1 MAFHF
6 SGIRLALLWLPHILM
21 LRKCYKEEPKI
32 DRLYSAA
39 AVPFKK
45 TTSTETL
52 HCFPEPQQIRCFIS
66 DYFRHCWQA
75 IKEWGFK
82 RFFELPSVWKH
93 GTFYSNLTFE
103 TGPRHTPS
111 LDHFKVFYANLHFLA
126 KPHTVKPNWLSWLEG
141 KNLFVEHE
149 NLYFSPIKHAP
160 WTPTD
165 SGLLQ

>member
-21 LRKCYKEEPKI
+21 LSKCYKEEPKI
-32 DRLYSAA
+32 DTGYSAA

-66 DYFRHCWQA
+66 NFRRCWQA

-82 RFFELPSVWKH
+82 RVFELPKD
-93 GTFYSNLTFE
+93 TFCLKAWHFLLESDVRNLSTS
-103 TGPRHTPS
+103 HAKPS
-111 LDHFKVFYANLHFLA
+111 LQKHTLWNQIDCLGLRVKIYLWSMTNFIFL
-126 KPHTVKPNWLSWLEG
+126 
-141 KNLFVEHE
+141 
-149 NLYFSPIKHAP
+149 
-160 WTPTD
+160 
-165 SGLLQ
+165 Q